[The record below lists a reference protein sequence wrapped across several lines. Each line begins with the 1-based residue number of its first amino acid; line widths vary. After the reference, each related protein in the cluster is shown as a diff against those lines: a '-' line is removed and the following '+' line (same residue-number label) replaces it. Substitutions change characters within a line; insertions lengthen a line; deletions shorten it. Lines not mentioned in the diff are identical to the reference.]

1 MMSISLFYCCK
12 RVFTLIMYGS
22 FQQIQGIS
30 LPEKE
35 EYYGNLNMKD
45 IMDAFTRRQK
55 EFIEILK

>member
-12 RVFTLIMYGS
+12 WVFTLMMYGS
-22 FQQIQGIS
+22 LGEIQGTS

-35 EYYGNLNMKD
+35 EYYSNLNMED
-45 IMDAFTRRQK
+45 IMDAVTRRQK